1 MSHVRRETI
10 SDIAES
16 LGHPGLPDAI
26 TKHLAPDVE
35 YRTREVIQE
44 ALKFMRHSKRRRLVA
59 DDVNAAL
66 RLRNR
71 EALYGFSEN
80 ASFKRA
86 GVLGGADLYYVRRA
100 AGRGAP
106 APDGGAI
113 VEDPELDLTDVVA
126 SKLPSAPLDVHLMT
140 HWLAIEGV
148 QPAIPAN
155 PAPAAAGQGA
165 PPSGGAA
172 AAAGKGKDAVK
183 PVVRQIISKELQQY
197 YEKITELVLLGDSD
211 ANKSLLRAA
220 LKSLS
225 TDTGLHPLTP
235 LFVQFIADEVTRH
248 LADVDILSALMRAAY
263 ALLTNP
269 SLHIEAYLH
278 QLMPSILTCL
288 VGKRLGVPKAAG
300 EGGAGPGGGL
310 APAEKSAADK
320 SAALTVDHW
329 QLREHAASLVALVC
343 ERFGGSYANLQPR
356 ITRTLVRALMDP
368 KKPLTTHYGSIVGIA
383 ALGAR
388 VVQLLLMPNL
398 GEYLTLLEE
407 EAAKAEK
414 TGDAARQYEASRCR
428 GAVQAAV
435 GSFFVGVRAENE
447 AEQRQGEASAPPAQA
462 HAKAV
467 ARPNP
472 LFEDAP
478 GLGARR
484 ALLCVVAK
492 EHGKGREQVVA
503 RQMAN
508 MSYWLGDGL
517 RPFAPLPELTS
528 AFI

>member
-1 MSHVRRETI
+1 MALT
-10 SDIAES
+10 
-16 LGHPGLPDAI
+16 P
-26 TKHLAPDVE
+26 TAP
-35 YRTREVIQE
+35 
-44 ALKFMRHSKRRRLVA
+44 
-59 DDVNAAL
+59 
-66 RLRNR
+66 
-71 EALYGFSEN
+71 
-80 ASFKRA
+80 ASP
-86 GVLGGADLYYVRRA
+86 RRA
-100 AGRGAP
+100 P
-106 APDGGAI
+106 Q

-435 GSFFVGVRAENE
+435 GGFFVGVRAENE
-447 AEQRQGEASAPPAQA
+447 AEQRQAGARRGVGAQGGAQVRGARAEGAGRERGGGQEGAGRQGEASAPPAQA